1 MFGLGTPELVVILIL
16 VLVLFGGKKIPE
28 IMRGVG
34 EGLREFRSAST
45 SAQEEIKR
53 LADEEPA
60 PGEDAEPIDAEFEDD
75 AEVEDET
82 EADAEARTMEQ
93 TTG

>member
-28 IMRGVG
+28 IMRGIG
-34 EGLREFRSAST
+34 EGLREFRSASS

-53 LADEEPA
+53 LAEEDPA
-60 PGEDAEPIDAEFEDD
+60 PGEDAAPIDAEY
-75 AEVEDET
+75 EDEPA
-82 EADAEARTMEQ
+82 ADSEKRTMEQ
-93 TTG
+93 KT